1 METQPLV
8 AKTPTQNSFAR
19 MIFNVVSISVMIMYL
34 GCIAGTVAC
43 ILSGYYMLLML
54 PIGGLTTFWCCMVAM
69 WINPEVRACA
79 GEAEDKESSEA
90 LVASWQNTEA
100 VVVMWIKCYHMRTV
114 AYRNSD
120 GSSGTTQQRVD
131 THSAIAPVYYDAQ
144 VDESPAFTVPNE
156 KTLVSCDVE
165 LSFGDSTTLHSVE
178 DQYRRF
184 LEANTQ
190 DTHQDRGFGVDL
202 PEFRSSLMV
211 RNKGMRNLYM
221 LSTALGVLPVVHA
234 CVSGVVK
241 RGNYSVKKKLL
252 ISRESPY
259 AVRPAEVP
267 TVGVPLENSA
277 WALPYVVHSGP
288 VNQQQQ
294 QQEQQQQQGQQP
306 QWQQPQQPP
315 MGQPVQQ
322 GQQPQWQQ
330 QQQLQPMQGQQQQ
343 QWQQQQGQQPQWQ
356 QPQQPP
362 MGQPVQ
368 QQQQQ
373 QQLTYGS

>member
-8 AKTPTQNSFAR
+8 VKTPMRNSFGR
-19 MIFNVVSISVMIMYL
+19 RLFNVVGISAMIMYL

-43 ILSGYYMLLML
+43 ILSGYYMMLML
-54 PIGGLTTFWCCMVAM
+54 PIVGLITFWCCMLGM
-69 WINPEVRACA
+69 WISPEVRACA
-79 GEAEDKESSEA
+79 REAEDRKSSEA

-100 VVVMWIKCYHMRTV
+100 VVVMWIKCYHMRRVT
-114 AYRNSD
+114 YRKSN
-120 GSSGTTQQRVD
+120 GTSGTSEERVN
-131 THSAIAPVYYDAQ
+131 THSAVAPVYYDTQ

-190 DTHQDRGFGVDL
+190 DTHQDKGLRVDL

-294 QQEQQQQQGQQP
+294 QQEQQQQQV
-306 QWQQPQQPP
+306 QQPQQ
-315 MGQPVQQ
+315 VQ
-322 GQQPQWQQ
+322 
-330 QQQLQPMQGQQQQ
+330 QQQQ
-343 QWQQQQGQQPQWQ
+343 QWQQQGQQPQWQ
-356 QPQQPP
+356 QPLQPP

-368 QQQQQ
+368 QQQQ
-373 QQLTYGS
+373 LTYGS